1 MACPRSLSPIYDELP
16 RRDFIASAAKAF
28 LGVGL
33 LPGVFAGLSAQ
44 PAEPGGK
51 AKRIIYLY
59 MDGGMSHVDT
69 LDPKQGEVA
78 GPTKAV
84 KSSADG
90 IRLGEYLA
98 RTAKL
103 MHLGTLVRSL
113 TSTQGAH
120 EQGNYFMHTSY
131 QLRGTISHP
140 SLGAWLSYFKGPGNP
155 SLPASVY
162 IGNASRHPGAGF
174 FPPIH
179 APLFVN
185 NPENGLRDI
194 VRPAGLAAEAQTRR
208 LQLASQLDAP
218 FLAEHGSQRAVAA
231 QSEAYDGAFRMM
243 ASKDIEAFDLTRET
257 SALREAYGK
266 SAFGQGCLLARRL
279 VERGVG
285 YVEVS
290 LHGWDTHVNNFVV
303 TPDLCDQLDRG
314 LSALLE
320 DLRSRGML
328 KDTLVVLA
336 TEFGRT
342 PRINTNLGRDHYPLA
357 FSAALFGGGVKAG
370 YAHGATN
377 ATGEQVAEGSMG
389 IPDFNATI
397 ALALGLPTEQVVYSP
412 SQRPFRLADK
422 GKPVPALLA

>member
-1 MACPRSLSPIYDELP
+1 MCASPLRRTDELA
-16 RRDFIASAAKAF
+16 RRHFIAAAAKTF

-33 LPGVFAGLSAQ
+33 LPSMLGRLG
-44 PAEPGGK
+44 AESGTLGGK
-51 AKRIIYLY
+51 ARRIIYLY

-78 GPTKAV
+78 GPTQVV

-103 MHLGTLVRSL
+103 MHLGTVVRSL
-113 TSTQGAH
+113 TSNQGAH

-140 SLGAWLSYFKGPGNP
+140 SLGAWLSHFRGAADAA
-155 SLPASVY
+155 LPASVY

-174 FPPIH
+174 FPPVH

-185 NPENGLRDI
+185 NPENGLRDV
-194 VRPAGLAAEAQTRR
+194 VRPAGLAAETQARR
-208 LQLASQLDAP
+208 LRLARELDAP
-218 FLAEHGSQRAVAA
+218 FLADFGSQRAVAA

-243 ASKDIEAFDLTRET
+243 ASKDIEAFDLTRE
-257 SALREAYGK
+257 SATLREGYGK
-266 SAFGQGCLLARRL
+266 GAFGQGCLLARRL
-279 VERGVG
+279 AERGVG
-285 YVEVS
+285 YVEVG

-314 LSALLE
+314 LSALLA

-342 PRINTNLGRDHYPLA
+342 PRINANLGRDHYPKA
-357 FSAALFGGGVKAG
+357 FSAALFGGGAKEG
-370 YAHGATN
+370 HAHGATD
-377 ATGEQVAEGSMG
+377 ARGEEVVEAAMS
-389 IPDFNATI
+389 IPDFNATL
-397 ALALGLPTEQVVYSP
+397 AVALGLPYEQVIFSP
-412 SQRPFRLADK
+412 SQRPFRVADK
-422 GKPVPALLA
+422 GKPVPGLLA